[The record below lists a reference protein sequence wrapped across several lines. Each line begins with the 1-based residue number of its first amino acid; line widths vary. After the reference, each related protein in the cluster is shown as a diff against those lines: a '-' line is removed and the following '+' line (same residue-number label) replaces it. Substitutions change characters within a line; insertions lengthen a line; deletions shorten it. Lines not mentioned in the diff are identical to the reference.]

1 MPTAIKVF
9 MSSKEVLRCTRQQQ
23 TAMRLKLVVG
33 AECTRIT
40 AVEDQ
45 SRPCKS
51 RIAHLRKALENTDLC
66 YAES

>member
-9 MSSKEVLRCTRQQQ
+9 MFPKEVLRCTRQQQ
-23 TAMRLKLVVG
+23 TAMRLKLVVR

-45 SRPCKS
+45 SRTCKS
-51 RIAHLRKALENTDLC
+51 RIAHLREAPENTYLC